1 MAVALPGS
9 ASPNSFS
16 LELPEMLKTYGERAG
31 AGSMVGV

>member
-16 LELPEMLKTYGERAG
+16 LELPEMLKTYGERTG
-31 AGSMVGV
+31 ARSMVGI